1 MPKEI
6 ENMFWMES
14 CITSGSGASTFP
26 EHLRSPPNFSEVCVA
41 RSLFFCVAFVDHCLS
56 FVFWPIVC
64 PSSSYGFW
72 LLLWY
77 LLAIILSV
85 LHRVTA
91 SDYFFGISWPLYCLS
106 FIELRFWLLLW
117 YLLAII
123 LSVLLWSKASDYPFG
138 IFWPLYCLSFF
149 DLQLLITPLVFF
161 GHCIVCPSSSYGF
174 WLSLWY
180 LLAIVLFVLLRVTAS
195 DYLLVSFG
203 RCIVRPSL
211 SYASD

>member
-91 SDYFFGISWPLYCLS
+91 SDYFFCISWPLYCLS
-106 FIELRFWLLLW
+106 FIELRLLITSFVSLGHYIVCPSSSYGFWLLLW

-123 LSVLLWSKASDYPFG
+123 FSVL
-138 IFWPLYCLSFF
+138 
-149 DLQLLITPLVFF
+149 
-161 GHCIVCPSSSYGF
+161 H
-174 WLSLWY
+174 
-180 LLAIVLFVLLRVTAS
+180 RVTAS
-195 DYLLVSFG
+195 DYFFGIFKISWWKTVS
-203 RCIVRPSL
+203 RQE
-211 SYASD
+211 